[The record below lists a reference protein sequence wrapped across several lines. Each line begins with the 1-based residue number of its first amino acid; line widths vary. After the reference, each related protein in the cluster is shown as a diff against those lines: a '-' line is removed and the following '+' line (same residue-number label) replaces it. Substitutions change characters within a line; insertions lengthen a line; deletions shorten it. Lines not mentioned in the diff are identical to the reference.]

1 MKFDTFYTASL
12 SLDGT
17 GRSWTMP
24 LEMPGDPSS
33 RELGPRSTP
42 RCLLVTEDRLAGMG
56 CCRPRL
62 LRLGPSLLLSG
73 GRCTPTMPAENH
85 LWVNKAGDLR

>member
-1 MKFDTFYTASL
+1 MKFDTFYTASV

-24 LEMPGDPSS
+24 VEMP
-33 RELGPRSTP
+33 
-42 RCLLVTEDRLAGMG
+42 GMG

-62 LRLGPSLLLSG
+62 LRLGPSVLLSG